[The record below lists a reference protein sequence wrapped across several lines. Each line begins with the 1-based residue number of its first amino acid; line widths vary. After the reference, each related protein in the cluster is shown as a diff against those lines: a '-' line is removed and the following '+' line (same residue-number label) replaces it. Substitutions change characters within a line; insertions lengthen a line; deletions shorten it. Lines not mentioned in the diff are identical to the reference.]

1 MSDIKSETIHGV
13 KWSAISNFSNT
24 IVSFLVGIVLARLLD
39 PSDYGTVG
47 MTAIFF
53 AIAGIFVDGGFG
65 AALIRKKDLT
75 EEDCS
80 TVFYFNIVAS
90 IIVYSLLFCASP
102 YIADFLNA
110 PVLREIIRIS
120 GLNMIIGSFG
130 SIHFSLL
137 TKKVNFKTPA
147 LLGLSLNMINAIIG
161 IYMAYHGYGVW
172 ALVVPGVLVCVMRV
186 IAIWMISPWRP
197 KRVFSIKSFKEMFSF
212 SSNLVVNAILDK
224 FYNEGTQMVIG
235 RFYTPQML
243 GYYSKGLSTAQLP
256 SISLYNVVGGV
267 TFPVL
272 AKIQDD
278 NNTLVYVYSRY
289 IRILSMVI
297 FFAMI
302 LLAALA
308 RPYTLL
314 LYSEKWEA
322 AVIFLQLF
330 CFRYLLYHIHA
341 INWNLLLVKGRSDIA
356 LKKEIINKTVKFTL
370 LITSIPFG
378 VVAICLAQICGSI
391 FDLFVN
397 TYYAGKV
404 CNMGFRKQTS
414 DFVPYLIL
422 AIFSCLPAFAITY
435 LQINHLL
442 TLIIGVLSAFF
453 LYWGYLWLRK
463 DENLKELVM
472 LVTKKNSRN
481 K

>member
-1 MSDIKSETIHGV
+1 
-13 KWSAISNFSNT
+13 
-24 IVSFLVGIVLARLLD
+24 
-39 PSDYGTVG
+39 
-47 MTAIFF
+47 
-53 AIAGIFVDGGFG
+53 
-65 AALIRKKDLT
+65 
-75 EEDCS
+75 
-80 TVFYFNIVAS
+80 
-90 IIVYSLLFCASP
+90 
-102 YIADFLNA
+102 
-110 PVLREIIRIS
+110 
-120 GLNMIIGSFG
+120 
-130 SIHFSLL
+130 
-137 TKKVNFKTPA
+137 
-147 LLGLSLNMINAIIG
+147 
-161 IYMAYHGYGVW
+161 
-172 ALVVPGVLVCVMRV
+172 
-186 IAIWMISPWRP
+186 
-197 KRVFSIKSFKEMFSF
+197 MFSF